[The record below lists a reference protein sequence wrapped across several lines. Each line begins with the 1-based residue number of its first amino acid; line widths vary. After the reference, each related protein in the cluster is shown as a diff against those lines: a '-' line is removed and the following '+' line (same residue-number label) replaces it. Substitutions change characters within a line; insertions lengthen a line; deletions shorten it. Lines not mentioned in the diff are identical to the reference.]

1 MMLSEEIP
9 LKNDNL
15 VIYRE
20 FLKKKV
26 ERGIIRIFGPLI
38 EKGIDKFVDFIANL
52 LNWEK
57 EE

>member
-1 MMLSEEIP
+1 MSSEEIP

-15 VIYRE
+15 VTYRE
-20 FLKKKV
+20 FLKKRV
-26 ERGIIRIFGPLI
+26 EHGIIKIFGPLI